1 MKSVFVT
8 GATGFVG
15 HHFLQL
21 LLYQVSS
28 DQITVLSRT
37 QHTVYKTVVSDLQS
51 DSIPDNAIEGIDTVY
66 HLAGYAH
73 DLKNAESVAHLYQAV
88 NVDATVQLASLAAS
102 SGVQRFVF
110 VSSVKAGGSAVAG
123 RCVTEEDQFEPEGIY
138 GRTKREAELK
148 LLEIGRQSGMHVS
161 IVRPS
166 LVYGPGVKG
175 NLALMQSWVK
185 KGWFPPLPETGNRR
199 SMIHVDDL
207 VLALVFVA
215 ENEQANGQIY
225 IATDGVPHS
234 SRAIYEAICYSVG
247 KAPRGWSL
255 PKWVFDLAGTMS
267 SRVRFKL
274 DKLLG
279 DECYSSAKL
288 EALGFKAKKGL
299 MDLARSDFNVS
310 SSELKRELQSGR
322 EGAGGS

>member
-1 MKSVFVT
+1 MSMGGVFVT
-8 GATGFVG
+8 GATGLIGTRLVNKLTSAVG
-15 HHFLQL
+15 LD
-21 LLYQVSS
+21 QV
-28 DQITVLSRT
+28 TVLSRK
-37 QHTVYKTVVSDLQS
+37 QHSVCQTVISDLQS
-51 DSIPDNAIEGIDTVY
+51 GPIPSNALNGIDTVY

-73 DLKNAESVAHLYQAV
+73 DLQYSEFVAHLYQAV
-88 NVDATVQLASLAAS
+88 NVDATVQLTSLAAS

-123 RCVTEEDQFEPEGIY
+123 RCVTETDQLEPEGIY

-148 LLEIGRQSGMHVS
+148 VLEIGRQSGMHVS
-161 IVRPS
+161 IVRPT

-175 NLALMQSWVK
+175 NLALMQSGVK
-185 KGWFPPLPETGNRR
+185 RGWFPPLPETGNRR

-207 VLALVFVA
+207 VRALLFIA

-234 SRAIYEAICYSVG
+234 SRAIYEAICHSVG

-255 PKWVFDLAGTMS
+255 PRWVFDLAGVLS
-267 SRVRFKL
+267 SKVRFKL

-279 DECYSSAKL
+279 DECYSSTKL
-288 EALGFKAKKGL
+288 EALGFKAEKGV
-299 MDLARSDFNVS
+299 MDLARSDFDV
-310 SSELKRELQSGR
+310 RSGESHSAR
-322 EGAGGS
+322 EGVDRS